1 MAGIHDPSV
10 VYVDPNE
17 SCLGERLDVFSQP
30 KKDFSIDYVVPIE
43 CYPTLP
49 ITSRSKL
56 FTISVEPQNTMVDL
70 REVSY
75 QCEDVL
81 HVTKMRYRCNC
92 LEVLNILLK
101 FE

>member
-17 SCLGERLDVFSQP
+17 SCLGERLDLFGSP
-30 KKDFSIDYVVPIE
+30 KKDYSVDYIVPIE

-49 ITSRSKL
+49 ITSRSKS

-70 REVSY
+70 REVSFER
-75 QCEDVL
+75 EDMVQI
-81 HVTKMRYRCNC
+81 TKMRYRWIC
-92 LEVLNILLK
+92 LEVLYTLVK
-101 FE
+101 